1 LKLRDLIFIIIII
14 IILGVWFLYEKF
26 YVSPLKNYLKELEKE
41 REVFTEKLSKELKN
55 LMEAVQ
61 VEKRETLPKI
71 FEEAKK
77 ILSNEFSLKE
87 ERNKIEIEIQTDDVF
102 EPGGYKISKKGEER
116 LSKLYEFLTK
126 INFREIEVGVH
137 TDRTPV
143 KSKEEL
149 FPTNWELSAR
159 RATEILRYLIQ
170 KGIQEEKIYASA
182 YGSSRPV
189 EKSLKIELQKKNRR
203 AVFKIFF

>member
-1 LKLRDLIFIIIII
+1 M
-14 IILGVWFLYEKF
+14 WFLYDKF
-26 YVSPLKNYLKELEKE
+26 YVSPLKNYVKELEKE
-41 REVFTEKLSKELKN
+41 REIFTEKLSKELKN
-55 LMEAVQ
+55 LMEM
-61 VEKRETLPKI
+61 VEVERKETLPKV

-77 ILSNEFSLKE
+77 ILSDEFSLKE
-87 ERNKIEIEIQTDDVF
+87 ERNKIEIEIQTDDIF
-102 EPGGYKISKKGEER
+102 EPGGYKISKKGEEK
-116 LSKLYEFLTK
+116 LYKLYEFLTK

-143 KSKEEL
+143 KNKGEL

-170 KGIQEEKIYASA
+170 KGIPEEKIYACG
-182 YGSSRPV
+182 YGSSRPI

-203 AVFKIFF
+203 AVFKIYF